1 MRLCK
6 EKIVAMV
13 ICIVFMLIAGTCFY
27 SEYIR
32 IKNIFD
38 KMYYTRV
45 RTHYDWWGGAL
56 GGGGNE
62 PTSFSNM
69 PQIVRISRDEES
81 YYTDEGYF
89 VNNYKGE
96 YLGEG
101 ESLVIVCERNEKT
114 MAIIAAKRFTEF
126 KIIYRYTYDIKKRQL
141 KEVVECRYGELYS
154 GEANEY
160 PESYKEY
167 SDDLQ
172 EILLVIGDTGLTKED
187 LIQYKKYFLYDK
199 LLTDW
204 QAANDSRFSAN
215 RLGNVE
221 FIEVLPLEAN
231 E

>member
-1 MRLCK
+1 
-6 EKIVAMV
+6 
-13 ICIVFMLIAGTCFY
+13 
-27 SEYIR
+27 
-32 IKNIFD
+32 
-38 KMYYTRV
+38 
-45 RTHYDWWGGAL
+45 
-56 GGGGNE
+56 
-62 PTSFSNM
+62 
-69 PQIVRISRDEES
+69 
-81 YYTDEGYF
+81 
-89 VNNYKGE
+89 
-96 YLGEG
+96 
-101 ESLVIVCERNEKT
+101 

-141 KEVVECRYGELYS
+141 KEVVECRYGELYF

-199 LLTDW
+199 LLIDW